1 MKRRYILDAEGEPVA
16 CDDLHAWA
24 RWMATNDRGV
34 VARDESVP
42 GVLVSTVFLGVDHSH
57 LGGPPVLWETMIFG
71 FQNDKYQERYT
82 SKADA
87 LAGHALALGI
97 ARGSPP

>member
-1 MKRRYILDAEGEPVA
+1 MTARYILDAEGEPVA

-24 RWMATNDRGV
+24 QWMETNDRGV
-34 VARDESVP
+34 ARDEPVP
-42 GVLVSTVFLGVDHSH
+42 GVLVSTVFLGVDHAH

-71 FQNDKYQERYT
+71 FENDEYQERYT
-82 SKADA
+82 SKANA
-87 LAGHALALGI
+87 LAGHAVALAI